1 MQGKGDMRTFW
12 LTGIKNQTSPEEESI
27 SQSNLGPGAI
37 LIPIFKKPIFAE
49 SLLSGGIQNFHRAC
63 SIFVALELFRIKV
76 SIFSVFTILS
86 QIYST
91 LSVTNPN
98 TLDVGKY
105 QIENLAT
112 LVNFRKATVMW
123 LQFLC
128 KNLSILSQRF

>member
-1 MQGKGDMRTFW
+1 M
-12 LTGIKNQTSPEEESI
+12 
-27 SQSNLGPGAI
+27 
-37 LIPIFKKPIFAE
+37 
-49 SLLSGGIQNFHRAC
+49 
-63 SIFVALELFRIKV
+63 IFVALELFRIKV

-128 KNLSILSQRF
+128 KNLSILSQRS

>member
-1 MQGKGDMRTFW
+1 MAFDKYQK
-12 LTGIKNQTSPEEESI
+12 
-27 SQSNLGPGAI
+27 
-37 LIPIFKKPIFAE
+37 
-49 SLLSGGIQNFHRAC
+49 FHRAC

-128 KNLSILSQRF
+128 KNLSILSQHSSKYHFLSHQAL

>member
-1 MQGKGDMRTFW
+1 M
-12 LTGIKNQTSPEEESI
+12 
-27 SQSNLGPGAI
+27 NL
-37 LIPIFKKPIFAE
+37 LYKPYIINCLDFFLKHAH
-49 SLLSGGIQNFHRAC
+49 QNFHRAC

-123 LQFLC
+123 LQFFH
-128 KNLSILSQRF
+128 KNLSILSQRS